1 MVRRRTTAFTLIEL
15 LVVIAIIAVLI
26 GLLLPAVQKVRQAAA
41 RTQSSNNLKQ
51 IALAM
56 HSYQD
61 AVGMLPH
68 NGTWE
73 YTWWAFGPPWQL
85 NPPRPQMAEGC
96 SWPYKILP
104 YIEQQNLYNTWSFT
118 VPIKTF
124 LDPGR
129 GGSGLAV
136 DTFNPSDLQS
146 IRRAGPVTDYAANG
160 MVIDSGANTVAPN
173 TVDPNWTSS
182 PANWRLSRRRL
193 ENIADGTS
201 NTVLIGQKAL
211 ATQVYNNRGVGNFT
225 MTNGATRGKNDE
237 PITEGGPC
245 VMGLTRAN
253 GPDTMWYAA
262 GDNPNNVIFVDVIPG
277 QRFKVRTDWT
287 SWYRFIFEV
296 VQDRPDLDSWN
307 RWGGPYPGG
316 ALMAMADGSVRTIR
330 YGVPVETVIMACTP
344 NGGEVYNLD

>member
-1 MVRRRTTAFTLIEL
+1 MVRRRTLGFTLIEL
-15 LVVIAIIAVLI
+15 LVVIAIIAILI

-129 GGSGLAV
+129 GGSGLAA
-136 DTFNPSDLQS
+136 DMFNPNDLQS

-201 NTVLIGQKAL
+201 NTVLLGQKAM

-237 PITEGGPC
+237 PITEAGPC

-262 GDNPNNVIFVDVIPG
+262 GDNPNNVPFVDVIPG
-277 QRFKVRTDWT
+277 QRFKVRSDWT

-296 VQDRPDLDSWN
+296 VQDRPDLDAWN

-316 ALMAMADGSVRTIR
+316 ALMAMADGSIRTIR